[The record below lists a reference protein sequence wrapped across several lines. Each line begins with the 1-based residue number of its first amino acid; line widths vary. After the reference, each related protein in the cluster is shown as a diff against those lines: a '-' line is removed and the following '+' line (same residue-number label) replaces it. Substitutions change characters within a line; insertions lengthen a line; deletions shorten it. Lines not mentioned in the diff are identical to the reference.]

1 MNVGQLQA
9 VALREQMVERGA
21 TEEEVRETILTG
33 EEVPAKRG
41 RKGYRKNFQYGR
53 CWGGRYYLTKH
64 RSSPLWPRKGIH

>member
-1 MNVGQLQA
+1 MERKPIIFSHHA
-9 VALREQMVERGA
+9 REQMVERGA

-53 CWGGRYYLTKH
+53 C
-64 RSSPLWPRKGIH
+64 